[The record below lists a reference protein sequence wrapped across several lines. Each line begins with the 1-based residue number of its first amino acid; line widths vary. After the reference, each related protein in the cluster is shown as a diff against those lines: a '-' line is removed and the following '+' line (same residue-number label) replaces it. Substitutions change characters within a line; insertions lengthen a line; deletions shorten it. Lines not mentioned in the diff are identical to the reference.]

1 MCMTC
6 NRTFKTWSSASLHIK
21 RKHLKHVHRVCRLC
35 FKECSTLTHLRRHQ
49 LVKHNFTPFSGD
61 KMLLKC
67 RLCPRVF
74 LYKKSRKS
82 HEFTKHGAMGKDI
95 EKLGGEQPSLRWR
108 RRLRRVSKFKCG
120 ACFRRYTTEN
130 RLRIHMIKFHGV
142 KNEQRGSHK
151 CMFCELEFPLPKL
164 LNMHVSDCHNCACE
178 EGENGVV
185 LCMICKQMFLRR
197 GDLKR
202 HLHDIHNLNQPIRKN
217 NLQLRSFRCDVPGC
231 TFSTDS
237 TPTLKIHVE
246 TVHPEVVFNCE
257 YLGCTYK
264 SCLKMDVRR
273 HYTLRHER
281 GMGVVC
287 TLCGKK
293 YRKRYHLRIH
303 MFNKHE
309 VRGDGLRTF
318 KCPEEGCEYETTA
331 SNSLKL
337 HATKHKKDKPFNCP
351 YCGRCVKTEKT
362 LQKHI
367 NKRHLNIR
375 PYLCQVC
382 GASYGE
388 EHELKTH
395 EARHLTDKPYICEHC
410 SYSTVSK
417 ADLASHVLARHNQR
431 LDSKI
436 KVYQC
441 HICGYTT
448 TRKKHHERHIK
459 GHLNIRDM
467 VCNICGKTFAH
478 DRTLAKHIRWV
489 HTEKKVKCPHCDHV
503 TADNYHLKEHIRVM
517 HTHRDLKPF
526 KCGYCDF
533 RCKISGNVRK
543 HCLHKHKGVEVK
555 YLKVA
560 RTDVVKEVPKRPLLS
575 DVSMRTADVFS
586 SALEMLAT
594 QTVQAVSSELSH
606 LSNQVVSG
614 QQQIASVSDQPH
626 IESCSPVPLYAGNQ
640 ILSVQHVTLGQHVQ
654 QQHQEPQHQQHQQP
668 SSIAT
673 SQVMTS
679 HMTGSGQLPVSA
691 IRTALMQPVTNQMP
705 PPHPHQHPNLLP
717 PHGHL
722 AGPIDMSTGQIPHW
736 TMGQF

>member
-1 MCMTC
+1 
-6 NRTFKTWSSASLHIK
+6 
-21 RKHLKHVHRVCRLC
+21 
-35 FKECSTLTHLRRHQ
+35 
-49 LVKHNFTPFSGD
+49 
-61 KMLLKC
+61 
-67 RLCPRVF
+67 
-74 LYKKSRKS
+74 
-82 HEFTKHGAMGKDI
+82 
-95 EKLGGEQPSLRWR
+95 
-108 RRLRRVSKFKCG
+108 
-120 ACFRRYTTEN
+120 
-130 RLRIHMIKFHGV
+130 
-142 KNEQRGSHK
+142 
-151 CMFCELEFPLPKL
+151 
-164 LNMHVSDCHNCACE
+164 
-178 EGENGVV
+178 
-185 LCMICKQMFLRR
+185 
-197 GDLKR
+197 
-202 HLHDIHNLNQPIRKN
+202 
-217 NLQLRSFRCDVPGC
+217 
-231 TFSTDS
+231 
-237 TPTLKIHVE
+237 
-246 TVHPEVVFNCE
+246 
-257 YLGCTYK
+257 
-264 SCLKMDVRR
+264 MDVRR

-614 QQQIASVSDQPH
+614 QQQIASVADQPH
-626 IESCSPVPLYAGNQ
+626 IESCSPVPMYAGNQ

-654 QQHQEPQHQQHQQP
+654 QQQQEPQHQQHQQP

-736 TMGQF
+736 TMGQY